1 MTTDQ
6 EKQLLSEI
14 ADELIATAGAL
25 LRIRDEDI
33 DEYAD
38 GSMCHDPLDDADQV
52 LGRLSTCIG
61 EYYWAGDASGWREQ
75 MRLILL
81 AKRAEA

>member
-1 MTTDQ
+1 MTTNQ
-6 EKQLLSEI
+6 EKQLLNEI
-14 ADELIATAGAL
+14 ADDLILTAGEL
-25 LRIRDEDI
+25 LRICNEDI

-52 LGRLSTCIG
+52 LGRLSTRIG
-61 EYYWAGDASGWREQ
+61 EYYWAGNASGWREQ

-81 AKRAEA
+81 AKRAEV